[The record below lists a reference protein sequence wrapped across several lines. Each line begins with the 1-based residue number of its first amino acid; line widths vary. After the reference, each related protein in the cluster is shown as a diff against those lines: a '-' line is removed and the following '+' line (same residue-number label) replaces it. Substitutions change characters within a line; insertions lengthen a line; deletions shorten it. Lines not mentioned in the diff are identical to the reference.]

1 MIRGASFDAGG
12 ADMTHKPFLLQ
23 VSPPVPRENE
33 KYDPDIPA
41 GEDPLPAAVD
51 FTVGG
56 YVLARDT
63 QITAAKTE
71 TTDDK

>member
-1 MIRGASFDAGG
+1 MQA
-12 ADMTHKPFLLQ
+12 PFLLY
-23 VSPPVPRENE
+23 VSQPTSEGSDTHSRDFPTT
-33 KYDPDIPA
+33 
-41 GEDPLPAAVD
+41 EDPLPAAVD
-51 FTVGG
+51 LTAGG